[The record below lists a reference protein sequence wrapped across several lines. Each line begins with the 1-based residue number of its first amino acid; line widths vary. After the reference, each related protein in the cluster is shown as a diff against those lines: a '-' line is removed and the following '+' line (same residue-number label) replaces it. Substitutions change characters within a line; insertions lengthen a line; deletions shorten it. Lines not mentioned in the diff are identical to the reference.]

1 MTAPSQVLKIR
12 RPDDWHLHFRDG
24 DMLKTVVPY
33 TSEIYGRAIVM
44 PNLAP
49 PVTTVDAAIAYR
61 QRILDAVPAGHDFT
75 PLMTCYLT
83 DTLDPN
89 ELERGFNEG
98 VFTAAKL
105 YPANATTNSTHGVT
119 SIDAIMPVLERMEK
133 LGMPLLV
140 HGEVTH
146 ADIDIFDREARF
158 IETVMEPLRQRLT
171 SLKVV
176 FEHITT
182 KDAAEYV
189 RDGNELLAATI
200 TPQHLMFN
208 RNHMLV
214 GGIRPHLYCLPIL
227 KRNVH
232 QQALR
237 ELVAS
242 GFTRAFLG
250 TDSAPHARHR
260 KESSCGCAGCF
271 NAPTALGSYAT
282 VFEEMNALDHFEA
295 FCSLNG
301 PQFYGLPVNETFI
314 ELERMEHL
322 VPESI
327 ALEDDTLVPFLGGE
341 TVRWS
346 VNCIN
351 KQYIPQGATMRIEVT
366 IAKTSPLPAGAIDAL
381 AGELSRRI
389 QHHFPDN
396 EGNVTVRYAG
406 ANNLSVIGATK
417 EDKERI
423 SEILQETWE
432 SADDWFIN
440 E

>member
-1 MTAPSQVLKIR
+1 MTPTPQLLKIR
-12 RPDDWHLHFRDG
+12 RPDDWHVHLRDG
-24 DMLKTVVPY
+24 EMLNTVVPY
-33 TSEIYGRAIVM
+33 TSEVYGRAIVM

-61 QRILDAVPAGHDFT
+61 QRILDAVPAGHNFT

-83 DTLDPN
+83 DSLDTA

-105 YPANATTNSTHGVT
+105 YPANATTNSSHGVT
-119 SIDAIMPVLERMEK
+119 STDAIMPVLERMEK

-158 IETVMEPLRQRLT
+158 IDSVMEPLRQRLPG
-171 SLKVV
+171 LKVV

-189 RDGNELLAATI
+189 RDGNDLLAATI

-214 GGIRPHLYCLPIL
+214 GGVRPHLYCLPIL
-227 KRNVH
+227 KRNIH

-242 GFTRAFLG
+242 GFSRAFLG

-260 KESSCGCAGCF
+260 KEASCGCAGCF
-271 NAPTALGSYAT
+271 NAPTALASYAT
-282 VFEEMNALDHFEA
+282 VFEEMNALQHFEA

-301 PQFYGLPVNETFI
+301 PRFYGLPVNEDVI
-314 ELERMEHL
+314 ELVRETQQ
-322 VPESI
+322 VPETI
-327 ALEDDTLVPFLGGE
+327 TLPDDSLVPFL
-341 TVRWS
+341 
-346 VNCIN
+346 
-351 KQYIPQGATMRIEVT
+351 
-366 IAKTSPLPAGAIDAL
+366 
-381 AGELSRRI
+381 AGE
-389 QHHFPDN
+389 
-396 EGNVTVRYAG
+396 
-406 ANNLSVIGATK
+406 SVHWRVK
-417 EDKERI
+417 
-423 SEILQETWE
+423 
-432 SADDWFIN
+432 
-440 E
+440 

>member
-1 MTAPSQVLKIR
+1 MTAPSRVLKIR

-24 DMLKTVVPY
+24 DMLKLSCPIPVRFMAAPF
-33 TSEIYGRAIVM
+33 VM
-44 PNLAP
+44 PNTAP

-89 ELERGFNEG
+89 VLERGFNEG

-189 RDGNELLAATI
+189 RDGNELWL
-200 TPQHLMFN
+200 
-208 RNHMLV
+208 
-214 GGIRPHLYCLPIL
+214 RP
-227 KRNVH
+227 
-232 QQALR
+232 LR
-237 ELVAS
+237 HS
-242 GFTRAFLG
+242 T
-250 TDSAPHARHR
+250 
-260 KESSCGCAGCF
+260 
-271 NAPTALGSYAT
+271 
-282 VFEEMNALDHFEA
+282 
-295 FCSLNG
+295 
-301 PQFYGLPVNETFI
+301 
-314 ELERMEHL
+314 
-322 VPESI
+322 
-327 ALEDDTLVPFLGGE
+327 
-341 TVRWS
+341 
-346 VNCIN
+346 
-351 KQYIPQGATMRIEVT
+351 
-366 IAKTSPLPAGAIDAL
+366 
-381 AGELSRRI
+381 
-389 QHHFPDN
+389 
-396 EGNVTVRYAG
+396 
-406 ANNLSVIGATK
+406 
-417 EDKERI
+417 
-423 SEILQETWE
+423 
-432 SADDWFIN
+432 
-440 E
+440 

>member
-12 RPDDWHLHFRDG
+12 RPDDWHLHLRDG

-33 TSEIYGRAIVM
+33 SSEIYARAIVM

-61 QRILDAVPAGHDFT
+61 QRILAAVPAGHNFT

-83 DTLDPN
+83 DSLDPD
-89 ELERGFNEG
+89 ELERGFQQG

-105 YPANATTNSTHGVT
+105 YPANATTNSSHGVT
-119 SIDAIMPVLERMEK
+119 STAAIMPVLERMEK
-133 LGMPLLV
+133 IGMPLLV

-158 IETVMEPLRQRLT
+158 IDTVMEPLRKQLPG
-171 SLKVV
+171 LKVV

-182 KDAAEYV
+182 KDAADYV
-189 RDGNELLAATI
+189 REGNDQLAATI

-242 GFTRAFLG
+242 GFERVFLG

-260 KESSCGCAGCF
+260 KEASCGCAGCF

-282 VFEEMNALDHFEA
+282 VFEEMNALQYLEA

-301 PQFYGLPVNETFI
+301 PKFYGLPVNDSFI
-314 ELERMEHL
+314 ELERRESQ
-322 VPESI
+322 VPDNI
-327 ALEDDTLVPFLGGE
+327 ALNDDSLIPF
-341 TVRWS
+341 
-346 VNCIN
+346 
-351 KQYIPQGATMRIEVT
+351 
-366 IAKTSPLPAGAIDAL
+366 L
-381 AGELSRRI
+381 AGETI
-389 QHHFPDN
+389 HW
-396 EGNVTVRYAG
+396 
-406 ANNLSVIGATK
+406 SVK
-417 EDKERI
+417 K
-423 SEILQETWE
+423 
-432 SADDWFIN
+432 
-440 E
+440 